1 MVQTRLPSRYRVL
14 AEVGQGGMAVVYRAE
29 DETLKREV
37 AIKVL
42 HAHLME
48 EPESKERLQRE
59 AQAVAKLHHDN
70 ILQVFDYSGGDSPA
84 SYIVTEFIDGQTLK
98 QFFTSRKTPP
108 PEVAALIAIEVG
120 AALSHAHEQGILH
133 RDVKP
138 ENVMVRRDG
147 MLKLMDFGVAQIVDL
162 ERMTVTGQLV
172 GSPAYMA
179 PEVFDGKPLDFRTDV
194 FSVGIMLYQMATGAL
209 PFSGRNPHE
218 VLKRI
223 AEGRFADPRTL
234 NRLIADRLSRV
245 ISRALERKPEDRYPS
260 VAAMVSDL
268 RAYVA
273 DAGLDDARVELHKF
287 FTDPDGYETALP
299 ARVVTALVQSGKRE
313 QTAGKLARALE
324 CWNRALALEPRNADV
339 LKALNRLEGRR
350 RVFGSVVIVVGAAG
364 LSVLIWGAFRLAR
377 EDVPSP
383 IASVIGGPRAGA
395 AARALARDA
404 AGARSIPPATTAP
417 ARAEVAHKPGK
428 IVAGRTNPAPPT
440 PHHEA
445 DTPVRA
451 MASAR
456 PEGGPVPVVG
466 RAGAAA
472 TTRTKKTFV
481 LAPTPMGVNVLL
493 DGKKQ
498 FTFDVDRNT
507 IDVPWDGRHV
517 VEFQHERYEPY
528 SFPLGPD
535 LPRPIDDRLVGVLKP
550 RIASLRVELAPRRPD
565 AHILVVEVP
574 ERPGGVHTSLLPGE
588 QLSVSFDAG
597 DEPKKTLEV
606 SVYLDGR
613 APVAKRVGIA
623 SGQKMTVQ
631 IPLD

>member
-1 MVQTRLPSRYRVL
+1 
-14 AEVGQGGMAVVYRAE
+14 MAVVYRAE

-42 HAHLME
+42 HAHLLE
-48 EPESKERLQRE
+48 EAESKTRLQRE

-70 ILQVFDYSGGDSPA
+70 ILQVFDYSGEDSPA

-162 ERMTVTGQLV
+162 ERMTVTGQLL

-179 PEVFDGKPLDFRTDV
+179 PELLDGQPLDFRTDV
-194 FSVGIMLYQMATGAL
+194 FSVGIMLYQLATGAL

-223 AEGRFADPRTL
+223 AEGRFPDPRTL

-245 ISRALERKPEDRYPS
+245 ISRALARKPDDRYPTA
-260 VAAMVSDL
+260 AAMVADL

-273 DAGLDDARVELHKF
+273 DAGLDSAREELHKY
-287 FTDPDGYETALP
+287 FTDPDGYEQNLP
-299 ARVVTALVQSGKRE
+299 PRVVLALVASGKRE
-313 QTAGKLARALE
+313 QAAGKLARALE

-350 RVFGSVVIVVGAAG
+350 RVLGSAVIIAGAAG
-364 LSVLIWGAFRLAR
+364 LAGLIWGAFKLAR
-377 EDVPSP
+377 EDVPRP
-383 IASVIGGPRAGA
+383 MIAAIAGPRVSQTW
-395 AARALARDA
+395 ARDA
-404 AGARSIPPATTAP
+404 AAAAALHPAAVSAQ
-417 ARAEVAHKPGK
+417 ARAAAQRERKQPKASGREVPQ
-428 IVAGRTNPAPPT
+428 PS

-445 DTPVRA
+445 DSP
-451 MASAR
+451 
-456 PEGGPVPVVG
+456 G
-466 RAGAAA
+466 RALA
-472 TTRTKKTFV
+472 TARVENAPRGSRAKKTFV
-481 LAPTPMGVNVLL
+481 LAPTPMGVSVLL

-498 FTFDVDRNT
+498 FSFDVDRNT
-507 IDVPWDGRHV
+507 IDVPWDGPHV

-528 SFPLGPD
+528 AFKLGPD

-550 RIASLRVELAPRRPD
+550 KIASLRVEVEPRRPD

-574 ERPGGVHTSLLPGE
+574 ERPGGVHTSLLSGE
-588 QLSVSFDAG
+588 QLSISFDAG
-597 DEPKKTLEV
+597 EDPKKTLEV

-613 APVAKRVGIA
+613 APVVKRVGIA
-623 SGQKMTVQ
+623 SGQKMTVP